1 MKTSIVIILFCL
13 CIWGCQNEPT
23 TLREEAERAQE
34 NLEVAREQAAEVIAD
49 SEEEA
54 VEIVADARQKS
65 REGIQEA
72 KREAGNII
80 ADAKEN
86 LTDKL
91 DELGESTV
99 IESEVSSEN
108 LPE

>member
-1 MKTSIVIILFCL
+1 MKTSIIAISLCL
-13 CIWGCQNEPT
+13 GICGCQNEPT
-23 TLREEAERAQE
+23 TLREEAEQAQE
-34 NLEVAREQAAEVIAD
+34 NLEVAREKAVEVIAE

-54 VEIVADARQKS
+54 VEIVADARLEAQ
-65 REGIQEA
+65 EEMQEA

-86 LTDKL
+86 LTEKL
-91 DELGESTV
+91 NELGESPLV
-99 IESEVSSEN
+99 ESENSKAT